1 MTNGTDPATEEEMM
15 PALEV
20 VGPVSQ
26 AQIHLIEL
34 SLRRIERKS
43 DSANSQI
50 TDLSTALLGS
60 ALDPN
65 GGRLRKLEMGLQQH
79 LTNHR
84 ELDGDIK
91 TAAVAAQG
99 ELKTTAREAASE
111 LQRLAFSRRQTNTAR
126 ISIAVVGAGVIGT
139 VTFNLLS
146 VLHVVHP

>member
-50 TDLSTALLGS
+50 TDLSTALLGN

-65 GGRLRKLEMGLQQH
+65 GGRLQKLEMGLQQH

-84 ELDGDIK
+84 ERAEDIK
-91 TAAVAAQG
+91 TAAAAAQE

-111 LQRLAFSRRQTNTAR
+111 LQRLALSRRQTNTAR

>member
-50 TDLSTALLGS
+50 TDLSTALLGN

-65 GGRLRKLEMGLQQH
+65 GGRLQKLEMGLQQH

-84 ELDGDIK
+84 ERAEDIK
-91 TAAVAAQG
+91 TAAAAAQV

-111 LQRLAFSRRQTNTAR
+111 LQRLALSRRQTNTAR

>member
-20 VGPVSQ
+20 VGPITP

-50 TDLSTALLGS
+50 TDLSTALLGN

-65 GGRLRKLEMGLQQH
+65 GGRLQKLEMGLQQH

-91 TAAVAAQG
+91 TAAAAAQV